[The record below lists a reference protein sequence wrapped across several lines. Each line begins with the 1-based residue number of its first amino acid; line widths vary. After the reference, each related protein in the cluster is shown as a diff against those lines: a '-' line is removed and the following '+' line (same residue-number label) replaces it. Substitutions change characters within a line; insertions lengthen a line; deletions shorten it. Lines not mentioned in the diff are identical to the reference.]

1 MISDHSSVIFSNAHV
16 FFFFSQTHV
25 YGQSNKNPNDPLTDG
40 G

>member
-1 MISDHSSVIFSNAHV
+1 MRMFS
-16 FFFFSQTHV
+16 FFFSQTHV